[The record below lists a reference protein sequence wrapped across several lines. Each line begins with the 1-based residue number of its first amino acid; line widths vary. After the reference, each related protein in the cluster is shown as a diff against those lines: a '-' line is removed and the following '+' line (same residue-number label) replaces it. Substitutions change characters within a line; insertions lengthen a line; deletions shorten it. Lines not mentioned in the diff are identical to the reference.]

1 MGGRGGSD
9 KGNQRGGGHNSSQ
22 NNYHTITFFFSR
34 KSSFYGHFSLSNFER
49 TVSTQAKAA
58 IEKCSEK
65 LVFWNVL
72 KISANDLKSRE
83 NPWKIHVNGFY
94 PATLLKMN
102 FFTDIFQGFC
112 LDLRTPFFQSCSQW
126 LSVAASISKF
136 SLEMNN
142 KEYFIVLVFL
152 LWFLI
157 THV

>member
-1 MGGRGGSD
+1 MVSSPPKRWGDLNFEKIKSLGERVFFHHMGSGASPYGGRGGSD

-83 NPWKIHVNGFY
+83 NP
-94 PATLLKMN
+94 
-102 FFTDIFQGFC
+102 
-112 LDLRTPFFQSCSQW
+112 
-126 LSVAASISKF
+126 
-136 SLEMNN
+136 
-142 KEYFIVLVFL
+142 
-152 LWFLI
+152 
-157 THV
+157 